1 MRGQAEVTAPGELP
15 AWWGDDQAGTSGEL
29 ASLDAVACLARAL
42 RAERLAR
49 TAQEQRAADGYR
61 RLVRAIL
68 AADVAAR
75 DDDETRAP
83 AGAGRKGGR

>member
-15 AWWGDDQAGTSGEL
+15 AWCDDGWTGAGDGL
-29 ASLDAVACLARAL
+29 ASLDAVAYLARAL
-42 RAERLAR
+42 RAERLTRA
-49 TAQEQRAADGYR
+49 AQEQRGADGYR

-75 DDDETRAP
+75 DDDEMMVP
-83 AGAGRKGGR
+83 AGAGRGSGR

>member
-1 MRGQAEVTAPGELP
+1 MRGQAEVTAPDELP
-15 AWWGDDQAGTSGEL
+15 AWWGEDRAGTSGEL

-49 TAQEQRAADGYR
+49 AARERRAEEGYR

-75 DDDETRAP
+75 DEAMAP
-83 AGAGRKGGR
+83 AGAGRGSGR

>member
-1 MRGQAEVTAPGELP
+1 MRGQAEVAAPGELP
-15 AWWGDDQAGTSGEL
+15 ACCDDGWTGAGDGQAGL
-29 ASLDAVACLARAL
+29 RAVACLARAL
-42 RAERLAR
+42 RAERLAGAAR
-49 TAQEQRAADGYR
+49 ERGATAGYR

-75 DDDETRAP
+75 DDDEMRAP